1 MSQSKS
7 PNFLGVMSSEAS
19 KSRRERNREAQQQ
32 FRRRRQAVETAR
44 LQRLKH
50 LEGIIERMSTVIV
63 SFTDKMLHEDVL
75 KQYPALAA
83 NAQDV
88 ITHVLALAQEAGDP
102 DEGDT
107 TEAASPNSR
116 YECPAAQDSGFSEL
130 SFHSG
135 PMQTNMMNV
144 NQQSTMFMAHPSSR
158 YPQAMG
164 DPTIAYTNFQDPTIS
179 EFPSLPPST
188 LLPSLGPVPWN
199 TSKPLSP
206 TAFTYRLT
214 HSCFNVGLLLL
225 NKSQGSPLPLSD
237 ETRFF
242 GATLRQDE
250 RESMTRKLRWITGIG
265 SQDIKLAALLPW
277 GGRYRGVDFTGDDL
291 SSTCKT
297 TDRTALQFLSAAGIQ
312 QQLRTLDARFVAQD
326 TLELDLSGAMGDD
339 DPRPLQPDSWSFV
352 NFFPPGILAQKGT
365 SAKIRVSVN
374 ALLENLCKISVC
386 LAMGPGFPR
395 REFKR
400 AIMDSRVKEFGALP
414 GMICV

>member
-63 SFTDKMLHEDVL
+63 SFTDQMLHEDVL

-83 NAQDV
+83 NAQEV
-88 ITHVLALAQEAGDP
+88 ITHILALAHEAEDA
-102 DEGDT
+102 DEGTT
-107 TEAASPNSR
+107 TEAASPNGR
-116 YECPAAQDSGFSEL
+116 YEFSAAQDSGFSEL

-135 PMQTNMMNV
+135 PMQAKMMNA
-144 NQQSTMFMAHPSSR
+144 NQQSAVFMTHPSSQ

-164 DPTIAYTNFQDPTIS
+164 DPTIAYTNFQDPTLS
-179 EFPSLPPST
+179 ELPSLPPST

-206 TAFTYRLT
+206 TSFTYRLT

-225 NKSQGSPLPLSD
+225 NKSQGSPLPFSD

-242 GATLRQDE
+242 GTTLR
-250 RESMTRKLRWITGIG
+250 
-265 SQDIKLAALLPW
+265 
-277 GGRYRGVDFTGDDL
+277 
-291 SSTCKT
+291 
-297 TDRTALQFLSAAGIQ
+297 
-312 QQLRTLDARFVAQD
+312 
-326 TLELDLSGAMGDD
+326 
-339 DPRPLQPDSWSFV
+339 
-352 NFFPPGILAQKGT
+352 
-365 SAKIRVSVN
+365 
-374 ALLENLCKISVC
+374 
-386 LAMGPGFPR
+386 
-395 REFKR
+395 
-400 AIMDSRVKEFGALP
+400 
-414 GMICV
+414 

>member
-63 SFTDKMLHEDVL
+63 SFTDRMLHEDVL

-83 NAQDV
+83 NAQEV
-88 ITHVLALAQEAGDP
+88 ITHVLALAHEAEDA
-102 DEGDT
+102 DEGTT
-107 TEAASPNSR
+107 TEAASPNGR
-116 YECPAAQDSGFSEL
+116 YEFSAAQDSGFSEL

-135 PMQTNMMNV
+135 PMQAKMMNA
-144 NQQSTMFMAHPSSR
+144 NQQSAVFMTHPSSQ

-164 DPTIAYTNFQDPTIS
+164 DPTIAYTNFQDPTLS
-179 EFPSLPPST
+179 ELPSLPPST

-206 TAFTYRLT
+206 TSFTYRLT
-214 HSCFNVGLLLL
+214 HSCFN
-225 NKSQGSPLPLSD
+225 
-237 ETRFF
+237 
-242 GATLRQDE
+242 DE

-265 SQDIKLAALLPW
+265 SQDIKLASILPW
-277 GGRYRGVDFTGDDL
+277 GGRYCGEDFTGDDL

-312 QQLRTLDARFVAQD
+312 QQLRALNARFVAQD
-326 TLELDLSGAMGDD
+326 TLELDLSGAMGND

-352 NFFPPGILAQKGT
+352 NFFPPGIIAQKGT
-365 SAKIRVSVN
+365 SAKIRRWGLGFQGESSKGQ
-374 ALLENLCKISVC
+374 LWT
-386 LAMGPGFPR
+386 PGLRSLGLFQ
-395 REFKR
+395 
-400 AIMDSRVKEFGALP
+400 V
-414 GMICV
+414 